1 MKRLIRLPGHSPQSR
16 QLVLRFDLSPVRR
29 WNIFL
34 YDGSRMI
41 LAATVA
47 LLIGLV
53 VDRPLL
59 IILLPIATSLY
70 TYGVLRVARERR
82 KGVPV
87 PSLFGVSMR
96 SGLDVWRRPRLPK
109 YSQKSLDL

>member
-1 MKRLIRLPGHSPQSR
+1 MKRFIGLAGGSPQIR
-16 QLVLRFDLSPVRR
+16 QLVLGFDLSPVRR

-41 LAATVA
+41 LAATIAV
-47 LLIGLV
+47 LIGLV

-59 IILLPIATSLY
+59 AILLPIATSLY
-70 TYGVLRVARERR
+70 TYGILRVAKERR
-82 KGVPV
+82 RGAAVQRF
-87 PSLFGVSMR
+87 FGVSLR
-96 SGLDVWRRPRLPK
+96 RGLDVWRRPRLPK